1 MVREGS
7 RLGGKKIMGMGWYR
21 RGGDMRRN
29 EGGEEP
35 GGKNGN
41 REEGS
46 CIMGIG
52 GWTPLQSVTVP

>member
-1 MVREGS
+1 MVREGL

-21 RGGDMRRN
+21 RGGDMRRRN

-52 GWTPLQSVTVP
+52 G